1 MNDKLLGKPVSLTDL
16 KNGDLA
22 RISTLIRL
30 LAHEIRNPLNALVLN
45 LKVLDKKI
53 DDPVLR
59 DALTASLEQTKRVDS
74 ILSDFVD
81 FTRPKRPDFDNVD
94 IEELLSELCVFVR
107 PQAEIKNTEIAFNAA
122 GNAAEFVTD
131 RNLLNQALLNL
142 LLNAIEVTERGLISL
157 FAAIDK
163 PEEGAKYLLIGVED
177 SGPGFEN
184 AADAFKPFY
193 STKNG
198 GTGLG
203 LTAAAAIADALGGE
217 VKIENTDIGARVYL
231 KLPQQERE

>member
-1 MNDKLLGKPVSLTDL
+1 MNDKLLGKTVSLTDL

-53 DDPVLR
+53 NDPVLR
-59 DALTASLEQTKRVDS
+59 EALTAYIEQTRRVDS

-81 FTRPKRPDFDNVD
+81 FTRPKKPDFEVVD
-94 IEELLSELCVFVR
+94 IEELLSGLCDFVR
-107 PQAEIKNTEIAFNAA
+107 PQADINDIEIAFNVA
-122 GNAAEFVTD
+122 GNATEFVTD
-131 RNLLNQALLNL
+131 RDLLNQALLNL
-142 LLNAIEVTERGLISL
+142 LLNAIEVTERGRISL
-157 FAAIDK
+157 FAAIDE
-163 PEEGAKYLLIGVED
+163 PEESAKNLLIGVED
-177 SGPGFEN
+177 SGPGFKN
-184 AADAFKPFY
+184 AAEAFKPFY

-203 LTAAAAIADALGGE
+203 LTAAAAIADALGG
-217 VKIENTDIGARVYL
+217 KIRIENTDIGARVYL
-231 KLPQQERE
+231 QLPQLS